1 MTALLPRTRAV
12 LLSCVLSACGK
23 DEADDAGDTGSTTS
37 FATTVVTHGGDPSG
51 PVSQTFTNSGDP
63 SGDPTTASSVSATS
77 TTAGS
82 SEGSSGGGGSSSGGP
97 GDSSGVLEGSSG
109 AGSSGA
115 AETGDTGNPGGP
127 CCDAQDAA
135 GCGDDTIESCVCAGD
150 DFCCTVQWDLFCTVQ
165 VVRLG
170 CGECPGIGGDGD
182 CCAAHGNPGCDD
194 ESVEQC
200 VCEMDFVC
208 CLQPWDDVCVQ
219 TASDSCGAA
228 C

>member
-1 MTALLPRTRAV
+1 MLGTNRVLPWIACAALAAGGCNP
-12 LLSCVLSACGK
+12 
-23 DEADDAGDTGSTTS
+23 DDSD
-37 FATTVVTHGGDPSG
+37 TTVVT
-51 PVSQTFTNSGDP
+51 TLITTTN
-63 SGDPTTASSVSATS
+63 
-77 TTAGS
+77 GS
-82 SEGSSGGGGSSSGGP
+82 SAGPPALTDSESPATGQASTDASTQGETGTSEGDGDSSGGGGSSSGGP